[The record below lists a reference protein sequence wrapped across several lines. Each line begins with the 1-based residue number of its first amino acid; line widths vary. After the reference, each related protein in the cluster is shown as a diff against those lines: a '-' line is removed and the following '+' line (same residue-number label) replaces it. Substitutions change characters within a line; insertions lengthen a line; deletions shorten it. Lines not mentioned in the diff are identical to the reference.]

1 MYDAI
6 VVGARCAGAAAGMLL
21 ARNGYRVLLV
31 DRSPFPSETMSTL
44 YIQQRGVALL
54 KEWGLLDAVIRS
66 GAQKLD
72 RVIYGVPGVTVRG
85 PTPAL
90 DGIDGTYA
98 PRRIILDQIIVAAA
112 TAAGAEFRDRCRVT
126 GLIHEGEKVS
136 GVRLLMPDG
145 TERAECA
152 HLTIGADG
160 MRSTVAD
167 LTGAQTLVEDPLMTC
182 VYYGVWRNLPANFEF
197 YERPGNWVAV
207 IPTNDDLTVVSA
219 YFPQRLFP
227 EVRKDAPTYFAE
239 AVRRT
244 SPELHERLRGALQ
257 VERLRGTGQQRNFFR
272 QPYGQGWMLIGDAGC
287 HKDTITAR
295 GITDAFIQA
304 DIMSTTVGP
313 DLRHPDRLAASLR
326 RFAVQRDQ
334 ALSEPY
340 RSTLELARLDI
351 SARRTAM
358 LEIISQSPYLID
370 LYLSVVADI
379 KSKEDLLVPELL
391 ERL

>member
-6 VVGARCAGAAAGMLL
+6 VVGARCAGAAAGLLL

-44 YIQQRGVALL
+44 YIHHGGLALL
-54 KEWGLLDAVIRS
+54 KKWGLLDAVIRS

-72 RVIYGVPGVTVRG
+72 KVIYGTPGVTLRG
-85 PTPAL
+85 PTPVL
-90 DGIDGTYA
+90 GEINGTYA
-98 PRRIILDQIIVAAA
+98 PRRIVLDQIVVAAA
-112 TAAGAEFRDRCRVT
+112 MAAGAEFRDRCRVI
-126 GLIHEGEKVS
+126 GLLHEGERVS
-136 GVRLLMPDG
+136 GVRLLTPG
-145 TERAECA
+145 GAEIAERA
-152 HLTIGADG
+152 HIVIGADG

-167 LTGAQTLVEDPLMTC
+167 LADAGMLFEDSLMTC
-182 VYYGVWRNLPANFEF
+182 VYYGVWQNLPADFEF

-227 EVRKDAPTYFAE
+227 EVRKDAPAHCAE

-244 SPELHERLRGALQ
+244 SPELHERMRCAEQ
-257 VERLRGTGQQRNFFR
+257 VERLRGTGRQRNFFR
-272 QPYGQGWMLIGDAGC
+272 KAYGRGWALIGDAGC

-304 DIMSTTVGP
+304 EALIAAIGP
-313 DLRHPDRLAASLR
+313 DLRNPEALAASLR
-326 RFAVQRDQ
+326 RFADRRDQ
-334 ALSEPY
+334 LLTEQY
-340 RSTLELARLDI
+340 RRTLQVARLDI
-351 SARRTAM
+351 SPSRKTM
-358 LEIISQSPYLID
+358 LEIISQSPKLTD

-379 KSKEDLLVPELL
+379 KCNEDLLVPELL
-391 ERL
+391 DHL